1 MNPRLNSQHVP
12 TSPPVEIP
20 WLTEGAAQR
29 FVPTSQ
35 ETKRAI
41 ARPPIVLFLCAGNSC
56 RSQMAEAFLR
66 DLAGD
71 RFAAFSAGT
80 RPGESVNPLAIDV
93 MSEVGVDI
101 RCQYPKSVSQF
112 LGRLAVRHLIIV
124 CDQAEQDCPRIF
136 PGTLTRTVRAVSRS
150 GRFLWIER
158 FASGRFPPGK
168 RPDRTA
174 RKVVGPGIQLGTE
187 NSIADCWHVLAL
199 GKTNSRVY
207 RRRMPWTCVDNYP
220 DWR

>member
-1 MNPRLNSQHVP
+1 
-12 TSPPVEIP
+12 
-20 WLTEGAAQR
+20 
-29 FVPTSQ
+29 
-35 ETKRAI
+35 
-41 ARPPIVLFLCAGNSC
+41 
-56 RSQMAEAFLR
+56 MAEAFLR

-136 PGTLTRTVRAVSRS
+136 PGTLTRTFAPFPDPAGFCGSRDLLLDGFRRVRDRIAQRVK
-150 GRFLWIER
+150 LWVQE
-158 FASGRFPPGK
+158 FS
-168 RPDRTA
+168 
-174 RKVVGPGIQLGTE
+174 
-187 NSIADCWHVLAL
+187 
-199 GKTNSRVY
+199 
-207 RRRMPWTCVDNYP
+207 
-220 DWR
+220 